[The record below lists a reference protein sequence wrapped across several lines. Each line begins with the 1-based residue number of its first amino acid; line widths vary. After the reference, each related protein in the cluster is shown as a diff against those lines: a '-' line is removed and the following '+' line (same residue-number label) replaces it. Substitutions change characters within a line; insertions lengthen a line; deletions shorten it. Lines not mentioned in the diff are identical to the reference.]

1 MDLST
6 RFSHLPKEQQEQAM
20 KAFSGGKPKKQ
31 SPTNALKSAIRK
43 YCVSLGCATAR
54 INVSGIFD
62 EKRGK
67 YRFSGATNGVE
78 DIDVT
83 LPVFISSIKIGI
95 KVAVEVKV
103 GTDTQKDDQKDRQAE
118 IQRTGAHY
126 IIAKTFDE
134 FKQDFDKIKHYYEQF
149 R

>member
-1 MDLST
+1 M
-6 RFSHLPKEQQEQAM
+6 
-20 KAFSGGKPKKQ
+20 
-31 SPTNALKSAIRK
+31 
-43 YCVSLGCATAR
+43 
-54 INVSGIFD
+54 
-62 EKRGK
+62 
-67 YRFSGATNGVE
+67 
-78 DIDVT
+78 
-83 LPVFISSIKIGI
+83 FISSIKIGI